1 VSDPDSIV
9 EYVKWLD
16 SRFNRLVDAI
26 SNHRTQKHDLALAGS
41 IDGFDR
47 ELWAHLEWAHRDE

>member
-1 VSDPDSIV
+1 MNPDSLV

-16 SRFNRLVDAI
+16 HRYNRIINAI
-26 SNHRTQKHDLALAGS
+26 MNHRASKRDLALPGS

-47 ELWAHLEWAHRDE
+47 ELWSVLDAVYDPEE